1 MAALLKLNEAGR
13 INELIEQNVGFA
25 KNLREANEK
34 VERLNIDNNATK
46 DDVIDALRDL
56 GVGVHSPHQW
66 YVDFEADRTRDL
78 ATTTD
83 PRRLL
88 NPGKL
93 TAGIVVAGMGKLT
106 S

>member
-1 MAALLKLNEAGR
+1 
-13 INELIEQNVGFA
+13 
-25 KNLREANEK
+25 
-34 VERLNIDNNATK
+34 
-46 DDVIDALRDL
+46 
-56 GVGVHSPHQW
+56 VHSPHQW

-83 PRRLL
+83 PQGLL

-93 TAGIVVAGMGKLT
+93 TAGIVVAGMGKL